1 MKLTRRQLAASLAA
15 SAAAMAQTQSA
26 PLAGDDEERKAAR
39 ESLRAAAAELAK
51 VEIPM
56 ATEPAFQF
64 KA

>member
-15 SAAAMAQTQSA
+15 SAAAMAQTQPA
-26 PLAGDDEERKAAR
+26 PFAGDDEERKAAR
-39 ESLRAAAAELAK
+39 ARLQDAAVELAK

-56 ATEPAFQF
+56 AMEPAFQF